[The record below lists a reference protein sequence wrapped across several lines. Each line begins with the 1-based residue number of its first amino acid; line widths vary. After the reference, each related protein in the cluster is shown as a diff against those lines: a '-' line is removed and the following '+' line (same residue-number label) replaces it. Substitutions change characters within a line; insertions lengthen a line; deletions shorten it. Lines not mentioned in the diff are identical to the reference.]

1 MTDDDLV
8 ARGPN
13 DPLALLV
20 RQDLDPLSQDE
31 LAARIAVLEAEI
43 VRTQSHIRA
52 AATHRSTAESLFR
65 RD

>member
-13 DPLALLV
+13 DPLPLLV
-20 RQDLDPLSQDE
+20 RQDLGPLSQED
-31 LAARIAVLEAEI
+31 LTVRIAVLEAEI
-43 VRTQSHIRA
+43 ARTQGHIRA
-52 AATHRSTAESLFR
+52 AAAHRSTAESLFR